1 MLNLASVHA
10 SRWLAGQEYDLVS
23 VTAHVPDI
31 VRGKRSMDRGHYI
44 SYVRPEKRSLFT
56 LNDSNACQGP
66 YQVAHW
72 DSKVTVVDSLGFVT
86 CIYYA
91 S

>member
-1 MLNLASVHA
+1 M
-10 SRWLAGQEYDLVS
+10 S

-44 SYVRPEKRSLFT
+44 SYVRSEKRSLFT
-56 LNDSNACQGP
+56 LNDSNSCQGP

-72 DSKVTVVDSLGFVT
+72 DSGAAPTTVDALVNVWWRAIRPYMPD
-86 CIYYA
+86 
-91 S
+91 